1 MLILHDPATL
11 DHRTNEYVLGKLR
24 PAFECPERITSIL
37 SALEPH
43 LSTSTSAT
51 TPTTITPNP
60 GTHELRTLDY
70 RSTLPTLHQH
80 LLLTHSSPYLTH
92 LATIHAE
99 WVAAGVIEPGDSIL
113 PECFPYATGIPN
125 HVDGPPVDKFARTGY
140 FAFDLSTG
148 IMSETWHAV
157 LASAGLAYEAVRVL
171 AEGDESETGKG
182 RGRRRSSVLA
192 LCRPPGHHCDTKRA
206 GGYCYVNN
214 AVVAVSAIQSLP
226 PSSSSA
232 ASPSTSPPSP
242 PSSPKIAILDLDFH
256 HGNGTQSAYYSSPSV
271 LYVSIHGLNEFPYYT
286 GSPSETGTGDGT
298 GYNLNLPL
306 PQGSPFSEYLQLLDI
321 ALERIRVFGPE
332 WVVVSL
338 GFDTFRGDPLGGF
351 GIGTE
356 DYGVMARKVRGAEGV
371 RGVKS
376 VILLEGGY
384 VVEKIG
390 VNLVEFLRG
399 WEAAEAEGEE

>member
-11 DHRTNEYVLGKLR
+11 RHRTKEYVLGQLR
-24 PAFECPERITSIL
+24 PAFECPERLTSIL

-43 LSTSTSAT
+43 LSTSESPSTSP
-51 TPTTITPNP
+51 TPAV
-60 GTHELRTLDY
+60 HELQTLDY
-70 RSTLPTLHQH
+70 RPTLPTLYQH
-80 LLLTHSSPYLTH
+80 LLLSHPEPYLQH

-99 WVAAGVIEPGDSIL
+99 WVAAGVIQPSDSIL
-113 PECFPYATGIPN
+113 PECFPYATGITP
-125 HVDGPPVDKFARTGY
+125 HVDEPPADKYARTGY
-140 FAFDLSTG
+140 YAFDLSTG
-148 IMSETWHAV
+148 IMSETWGAV
-157 LASAGLAYEAVRVL
+157 LASANLAYEAVRALVDVDQTEQ
-171 AEGDESETGKG
+171 AQK
-182 RGRRRSSVLA
+182 RSSILA

-214 AVVAVSAIQSLP
+214 AVVAVSAIQGL
-226 PSSSSA
+226 SSSSLLW
-232 ASPSTSPPSP
+232 SPPV
-242 PSSPKIAILDLDFH
+242 KIAILDLDFH
-256 HGNGTQSAYYSSPSV
+256 HGNGTQSYFYSSPHV

-286 GSPSETGTGDGT
+286 GSPSETGEGDGV

-306 PQGSPFSEYLQLLDI
+306 AQGSPFEEYLELLDI
-321 ALERIRVFGPE
+321 ALERIGEFRPE

-356 DYGVMARKVRGAEGV
+356 DYKTMAGKVRGAKGV

-384 VVEKIG
+384 VVEEIG
-390 VNLVEFLRG
+390 NNLVEFLRG
-399 WEAAEAEGEE
+399 WEGAEGKEQA